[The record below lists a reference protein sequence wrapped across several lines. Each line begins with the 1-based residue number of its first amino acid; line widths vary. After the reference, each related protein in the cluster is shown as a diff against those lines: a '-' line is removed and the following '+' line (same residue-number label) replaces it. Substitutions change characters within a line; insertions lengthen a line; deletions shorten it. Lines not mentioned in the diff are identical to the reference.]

1 MSASKKILIILTSA
15 TKLGHHDR
23 PTGFYA
29 EEVAEPVAVL
39 TKHGYEL
46 VFASPKGGQSHV
58 DAYSVEST
66 KDKQVVV
73 AFMNNKAIQDKIR
86 NTHKV
91 SEFVG
96 RESEFVA
103 ILYPG
108 GHGPMFDLEH
118 DADAL
123 KLTEDAYN
131 SGKVVSGVC
140 HGVIALTDVKLP
152 DGTNLIKGKN
162 VTAFSDFEEEAINTH
177 IYMPKSLELKVK
189 EVGGH
194 YHKADQAWGAKVV
207 TDGRVVT
214 GQNPASAHDFAEAV
228 HAAIVA
234 HHL

>member
-15 TKLGHHDR
+15 TKLGHYDR

-73 AFMNNKAIQDKIR
+73 AFMNNKAIQDKIS

-96 RESEFVA
+96 RESEFAA

-123 KLTEDAYN
+123 KLTENAYN
-131 SGKVVSGVC
+131 AGKVVSGVC
-140 HGVIALTDVKLP
+140 HGVIALTD
-152 DGTNLIKGKN
+152 
-162 VTAFSDFEEEAINTH
+162 
-177 IYMPKSLELKVK
+177 
-189 EVGGH
+189 
-194 YHKADQAWGAKVV
+194 
-207 TDGRVVT
+207 
-214 GQNPASAHDFAEAV
+214 
-228 HAAIVA
+228 
-234 HHL
+234 